1 MSQKKQVLF
10 INYSLHSGGIEKSLV
25 TLLSLFDFTRYDV
38 DLQLFANEGL
48 FLERVPPQVN
58 LLPPLFPA
66 EYKLNIRKALFALV
80 KSGHPLVAVC
90 RLLVTFA
97 GKTPGGMGDRLA
109 RMWKIEKHFVHPA
122 RKEYD
127 AVVAFMEGQP
137 IYYAVTKVQAK
148 RKMMLDIEKECA
160 LTVASAVR
168 NVPKKPEKAQDSL
181 LEVLRG
187 GG

>member
-48 FLERVPPQVN
+48 FLDRVPPQVN

-80 KSGHPLVAVC
+80 KGGHPLAAVC
-90 RLLVTFA
+90 RLLVTA
-97 GKTPGGMGDRLA
+97 
-109 RMWKIEKHFVHPA
+109 
-122 RKEYD
+122 
-127 AVVAFMEGQP
+127 
-137 IYYAVTKVQAK
+137 
-148 RKMMLDIEKECA
+148 
-160 LTVASAVR
+160 
-168 NVPKKPEKAQDSL
+168 
-181 LEVLRG
+181 
-187 GG
+187 